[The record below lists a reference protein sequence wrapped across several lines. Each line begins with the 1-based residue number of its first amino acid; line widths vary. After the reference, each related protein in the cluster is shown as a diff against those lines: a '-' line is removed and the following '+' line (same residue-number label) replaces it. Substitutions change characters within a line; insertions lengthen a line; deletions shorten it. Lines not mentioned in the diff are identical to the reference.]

1 MGALANRIKESTL
14 GRIFEELKIA
24 SIAVIKFLDEDKNDY
39 VETVDEAIEETKK
52 EYPGMADLEKV
63 RQIAIANDKVLD
75 EMAERF
81 DDEEYFKTNVDED
94 GYNKLENKLENIKAE
109 VSEENAMNLENNSR
123 IKGDKPKTRVDED

>member
-24 SIAVIKFLDEDKNDY
+24 FNELVNEDIDDY

-52 EYPGMADLEKV
+52 EYPGMADLKKV
-63 RQIAIANDKVLD
+63 GQIAIANDKVLD

-81 DDEEYFKTNVDED
+81 DDKEYFKDTLSDIDED
-94 GYNKLENKLENIKAE
+94 GYYKVENKLQDIKAE
-109 VSEENAMNLENNSR
+109 VSEKNAVDLEKNSR
-123 IKGDKPKTRVDED
+123 AKGGKQRTRVDED

>member
-81 DDEEYFKTNVDED
+81 DDKEYFKTNVDED
-94 GYNKLENKLENIKAE
+94 GYNKLENKLDNIKAE
-109 VSEENAMNLENNSR
+109 VSEKNAMNLENNSR
-123 IKGDKPKTRVDED
+123 IKGGKQKTRVDED